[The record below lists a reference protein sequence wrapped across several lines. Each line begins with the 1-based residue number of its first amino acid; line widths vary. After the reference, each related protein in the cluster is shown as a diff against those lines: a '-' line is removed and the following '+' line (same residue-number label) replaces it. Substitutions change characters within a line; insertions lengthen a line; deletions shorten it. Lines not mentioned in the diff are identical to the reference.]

1 VWSAELQLSVLKQLK
16 LFYSKHTDYLTVGL
30 ELKVGARMGKI
41 HHIDVINLPTSIGY
55 RSN

>member
-30 ELKVGARMGKI
+30 ELKVGARMSKI
-41 HHIDVINLPTSIGY
+41 HRIEVINSLTSIGH